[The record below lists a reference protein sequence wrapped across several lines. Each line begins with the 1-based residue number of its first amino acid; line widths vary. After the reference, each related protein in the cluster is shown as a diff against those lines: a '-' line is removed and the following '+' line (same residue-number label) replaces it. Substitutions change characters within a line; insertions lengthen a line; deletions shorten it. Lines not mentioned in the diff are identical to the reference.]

1 MRKFLVKVNGG
12 DYEVQVEEILGA
24 GQVNGIKPSGP
35 VVATELKPAAP
46 APAPAAPAPEPVA
59 PAAPAAAPAA
69 NGKTVDSPM
78 PGTILSVDVQPGQ
91 AVKKGQI
98 LAILEAMKME
108 NEILAPEDCTV
119 AAVHTEK
126 GAAVDTGSVLF
137 TLS

>member
-1 MRKFLVKVNGG
+1 MRKFLVKVNGV

-24 GQVNGIKPSGP
+24 GQVSGIKPSGP

-46 APAPAAPAPEPVA
+46 APAAPAPA

>member
-1 MRKFLVKVNGG
+1 MRKFLVKVNGV

-24 GQVNGIKPSGP
+24 GQVSGIKPSGP

-46 APAPAAPAPEPVA
+46 APAPAAPAPA

-78 PGTILSVDVQPGQ
+78 PGTILYVDVQPGQ